1 MIRDP
6 KPLRELDDRL
16 AASGVVDFAAN
27 RRVFAELWEHAVR
40 LGVLPPADP
49 LDGIEVDLRLAEAL
63 NVRRTART
71 DRPGA

>member
-6 KPLRELDDRL
+6 KPLRDLDDRL
-16 AASGVVDFAAN
+16 AAGAVVDFAAN
-27 RRVFAELWEHAVR
+27 RRVFAALWEHAVR